1 MKKKIVMILASLA
14 VASAITA
21 CGSAT
26 SSTSSASSAPAALQL
41 IATHR
46 SFIATAAKTQRILSP
61 TAFFFSR
68 YIKSAP
74 SGGDGA
80 KRDEDKR

>member
-1 MKKKIVMILASLA
+1 MKKKIVMVLASLA

-21 CGSAT
+21 CGSAA
-26 SSTSSASSAPAALQL
+26 SSTSKASSAPAALQL

-46 SFIATAAKTQRILSP
+46 NFIQPLRKRSGYCLLLH
-61 TAFFFSR
+61 FCSR

-80 KRDEDKR
+80 KRR